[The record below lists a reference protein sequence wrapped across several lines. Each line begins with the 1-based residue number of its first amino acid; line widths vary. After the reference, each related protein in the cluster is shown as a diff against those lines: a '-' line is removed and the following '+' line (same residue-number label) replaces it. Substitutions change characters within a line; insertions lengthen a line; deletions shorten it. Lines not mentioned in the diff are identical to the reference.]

1 MYFMLAASILAASF
15 NSVLLHKAKIEGKG
29 SVYTFNLFSSL
40 LWCVLLFAVNLGK
53 ITINLQ
59 ILFWAVLYGIVQA
72 LFIFFKT
79 NAMNSGPVAITTL
92 IGNSSLLI
100 SVIFSFLMWG
110 EPIGAVKFL
119 GIVLLLFALFL
130 CTYKKSGE
138 NNFSK
143 KWIVYTVFFLVF
155 CASVGLV
162 FKAFSKTPVKAMAD
176 DMMFISAIVMSV
188 SFFVLS
194 LLSGGFKTMKQNGF
208 KIKSFLAFAIFSGI
222 LSCLYNRL
230 NIYLS
235 GELDA
240 VIFFPFFNG
249 GVILL
254 STILS
259 VITCKEKLST
269 RQIIGIIIGIAA
281 ISIISI
287 F

>member
-1 MYFMLAASILAASF
+1 MYLLLAASVLAASF
-15 NSVLLHKAKIEGKG
+15 NSVLLHKAKIEGRG
-29 SVYTFNLFSSL
+29 SVYTFNLFSAL

-53 ITINLQ
+53 IELNRQVL
-59 ILFWAVLYGIVQA
+59 LWAVIYGVVQA

-100 SVIFSFLMWG
+100 SVLFSFFAWG
-110 EPIGAVKFL
+110 EPIGAIKFV

-130 CTYKKSGE
+130 CTYKKSGDTA
-138 NNFSK
+138 FSK
-143 KWIVYTVFFLVF
+143 KWLIFTAIFFVF

-162 FKAFSKTPVKAMAD
+162 FKAFSKTPVKALAD
-176 DMMFISAIVMSV
+176 DMMFMSAVVMSV

-194 LLSGGFKTMKQNGF
+194 LLSGGFKTMKQAGF
-208 KIKSFLAFAIFSGI
+208 KIKPFIAFAAASGV

-230 NIYLS
+230 NIFLS

-240 VIFFPFFNG
+240 VIFFPCFNG

-254 STILS
+254 STLLS
-259 VITCKEKLST
+259 VITCKEKLT
-269 RQIIGIIIGIAA
+269 KRQVIGIIIGIIA

>member
-1 MYFMLAASILAASF
+1 MYLLLIASVLAACV

-53 ITINLQ
+53 ITVDFQVL
-59 ILFWAVLYGIVQA
+59 LWAVIYGIVQA

-100 SVIFSFLMWG
+100 SVVFSFVVWN
-110 EPIGAVKFL
+110 EPIGIFKFI
-119 GIVLLLFALFL
+119 GILFLLLALVL
-130 CTYKKSGE
+130 CTYKKSGDSS
-138 NNFSK
+138 FSK
-143 KWIVYTVFFLVF
+143 KWLFYTLFFLVF
-155 CASVGLV
+155 AASVGLV

-176 DMMFISAIVMSV
+176 DMMFVSAVVMSV

-194 LLSGGFKTMKQNGF
+194 LLSGGFKTIKKTGF
-208 KIKSFLAFAIFSGI
+208 NIKPFIFFAVVSGV

-235 GELDA
+235 GELNA
-240 VIFFPFFNG
+240 VIFFPCFNG

-254 STILS
+254 STLLS
-259 VITCKEKLST
+259 VITCKEKLT
-269 RQIIGIIIGIAA
+269 KRQILGIIIGILA